1 MSGSV
6 MVPIFLGFAVSFV
19 VFLISVYVFKK
30 NVLKATHLTLIASIV
45 VLASSFVIGSWEGM
59 GIGIVSFG
67 MILSC
72 ILLYIFSFTLFK
84 AYEPSE

>member
-6 MVPIFLGFAVSFV
+6 MVPIFVGFAVSFV
-19 VFLISVYVFKK
+19 VFLILFYVFKK
-30 NVLKATHLTLIASIV
+30 NALKATHLTLIASMV
-45 VLASSFVIGSWEGM
+45 VLASSFVIGGWEGM

-67 MILSC
+67 MMLSC

-84 AYEPSE
+84 AK

>member
-6 MVPIFLGFAVSFV
+6 MVPIYLGFAVSFI
-19 VFLISVYVFKK
+19 VFLISFYVFKQ
-30 NVLKATHLTLIASIV
+30 NALKATHLTLIASIV
-45 VLASSFVIGSWEGM
+45 VLVSSFVSGSWEGM

-67 MILSC
+67 MILSR

-84 AYEPSE
+84 GY

>member
-6 MVPIFLGFAVSFV
+6 MVPIFLGFAVSLV
-19 VFLISVYVFKK
+19 VFFISFYVFKK
-30 NVLKATHLTLIASIV
+30 NALKATHLTLSASIV
-45 VLASSFVIGSWEGM
+45 VLAGSFVIGSWEGM
-59 GIGIVSFG
+59 GLGIVSFG

-84 AYEPSE
+84 AK

>member
-6 MVPIFLGFAVSFV
+6 MVPIFVGFGVSFV
-19 VFLISVYVFKK
+19 VFLISFFVFKK
-30 NVLKATHLTLIASIV
+30 NALEATHLTLIAAMV
-45 VLASSFVIGSWEGM
+45 VLASSFVIGGWEGM

-67 MILSC
+67 MMLSC

-84 AYEPSE
+84 AK

>member
-19 VFLISVYVFKK
+19 VFFISFYVFKK
-30 NVLKATHLTLIASIV
+30 NALKATHLTLIGSIV

-59 GIGIVSFG
+59 GIGIVGFG

-84 AYEPSE
+84 AY

>member
-6 MVPIFLGFAVSFV
+6 MVPIFLGFAVGLG
-19 VFLISVYVFKK
+19 VFLISFYVLKK
-30 NVLKATHLTLIASIV
+30 KALKATHLTLIASMV
-45 VLASSFVIGSWEGM
+45 VLASTIVIGSWEGM

-67 MILSC
+67 MMLSC

-84 AYEPSE
+84 AK